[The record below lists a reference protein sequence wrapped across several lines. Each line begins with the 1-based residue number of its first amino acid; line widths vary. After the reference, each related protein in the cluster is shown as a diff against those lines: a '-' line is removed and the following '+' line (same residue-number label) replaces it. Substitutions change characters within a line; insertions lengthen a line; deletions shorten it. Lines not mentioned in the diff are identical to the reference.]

1 MDTTISRGTARLLRH
16 PRRSVGIPI
25 ALLISAVV
33 GVSPALGT
41 TVPSGE
47 RLLGQVTI
55 EPAYNDVTGQIIFLA
70 TPNRAP
76 NPTLANPR
84 AAAPLYLVLYP
95 PGTAGTFNCMGVPG
109 NCPDHG
115 AAVAGAATGIMP
127 SVYGTDP
134 AAIPGHD
141 HLVAGPASHGDFN
154 VAWHVYLELF
164 TSASAVR
171 HITTEA
177 DLDAAILSGD
187 VREVDSGIVF
197 TCAVVSAAA
206 YWRGTPVQ

>member
-1 MDTTISRGTARLLRH
+1 MNTTGSRGA
-16 PRRSVGIPI
+16 PRMYRRFRRAAVPV
-25 ALLISAVV
+25 AFLISTLI
-33 GVSPALGT
+33 GISPVLAST
-41 TVPSGE
+41 IPSGE
-47 RLLGQVTI
+47 RQTGQVTI
-55 EPAYNDVTGQIIFLA
+55 EPAYDDTTGQIIYLA
-70 TPNRAP
+70 TPNKSP
-76 NPTLANPR
+76 NPTPANSH
-84 AAAPLYLVLYP
+84 AVAPLYLVLYP

-115 AAVAGAATGIMP
+115 ALVAGAATTIMP

-134 AAIPGHD
+134 TAIPGHD

-171 HITTEA
+171 HITTDGA
-177 DLDAAILSGD
+177 LDAAIAAGD
-187 VREVDSGIVF
+187 VIEVDTGIVF

-206 YWRGTPVQ
+206 YWVGTPVS

>member
-1 MDTTISRGTARLLRH
+1 MNTTGSRGA
-16 PRRSVGIPI
+16 PRMYRRFRRAAVPV
-25 ALLISAVV
+25 AFLISTMI
-33 GVSPALGT
+33 GISPVLAST
-41 TVPSGE
+41 IPSGE
-47 RLLGQVTI
+47 RQTGQVTI
-55 EPAYNDVTGQIIFLA
+55 EPAYDDTTGQIIYLA
-70 TPNRAP
+70 TPNKSP
-76 NPTLANPR
+76 NPTPANSH
-84 AAAPLYLVLYP
+84 AVAPLYLVLYP

-115 AAVAGAATGIMP
+115 ALVAGAATAIMP

-134 AAIPGHD
+134 TAIPGHD

-171 HITTEA
+171 HITTDGA
-177 DLDAAILSGD
+177 LDAAIAAGD
-187 VREVDSGIVF
+187 VIEVDTGIVF

-206 YWRGTPVQ
+206 YWVGTPVS